1 MTIPIEQQIAEVAR
15 ELAMRRNVY
24 PGLVARGKMRA
35 AEADLCTARMEAV
48 LDTLKFIRTHEA
60 TIRQALGRDPGPGGA
75 E

>member
-1 MTIPIEQQIAEVAR
+1 
-15 ELAMRRNVY
+15 
-24 PGLVARGKMRA
+24 MRA